1 MDSSNNFRS
10 IFLIILST
18 ALAAFFGVMIKDL
31 FFELNVTTIGF
42 YRFFFGL
49 ILISPLIFKNNFEV
63 LKTSNFKLY
72 FFRSSLNI
80 LGFLF
85 NFTAL
90 GLLTLEKNAALGFMS
105 PLFATVL
112 AIIIL
117 KEKIRLYRTTALIIG
132 LIGVFIVIQ
141 PGLSRIE
148 IGIVFAII
156 GQFCFGLTIVIIKL
170 TSKKDSSLTIL
181 SYQYLLTSLFALLI
195 YIPLFEVPNI
205 EQFIKLLIASVIGT
219 LMHYT
224 FNQAIKISDVTF
236 ITPFKYM
243 GLVFSSLLGF
253 IFFDDVPEIY
263 TWIGGSIIF
272 LSVLLITIRE
282 NQLNKDITKK
292 SVINLM

>member
-10 IFLIILST
+10 IFLIIIST
-18 ALAAFFGVMIKDL
+18 ALGAFFGVIIKDL
-31 FFELNVTTIGF
+31 FSELNVTTIGF

-49 ILISPLIFKNNFEV
+49 ILISPLIVKNNFDV
-63 LKTSNFKLY
+63 LKTSNLKLY

-80 LGFLF
+80 LGFLL

-105 PLFATVL
+105 PLYATVL

-132 LIGVFIVIQ
+132 LIGVLIVIQ
-141 PGLSRIE
+141 PGLSGIE
-148 IGIVFAII
+148 IGIIFAII
-156 GQFCFGLTIVIIKL
+156 GQFCFGLTIIIIKM

-195 YIPLFEVPNI
+195 YIPLLEVPNT
-205 EQFIKLLIASVIGT
+205 EQFIKLLIAAIIGT

-243 GLVFSSLLGF
+243 GLVFASLLGF
-253 IFFDDVPEIY
+253 IFFRDVPNIY

-272 LSVLLITIRE
+272 LSVLIITIRE
-282 NQLNKDITKK
+282 KQLNKDIAKK

>member
-1 MDSSNNFRS
+1 MDSSNNFQS

-49 ILISPLIFKNNFEV
+49 ILISPLIIKNNFEV

-141 PGLSRIE
+141 PGLSSIE